1 MRLNI
6 FGKFFRVSRKD
17 LSKMPKRDKKKSQ
30 ATRVVDV
37 RGGRGK
43 TRVVGLGQT
52 QQDLPVVA
60 WLVIINGTYKG
71 QDYRLD
77 DRKYTVGPTPNEDI
91 VVHDDY
97 LSSPHCAIRYENGTF
112 IINDLGSK
120 NKTFVNGEPQTEW
133 ELIDNDHIKIGQTD
147 MIFKCL

>member
-1 MRLNI
+1 
-6 FGKFFRVSRKD
+6 
-17 LSKMPKRDKKKSQ
+17 MPKREKRESQ
-30 ATRVVDV
+30 STRMVDA
-37 RGGRGK
+37 RGGAGRGK

-60 WLVIINGTYKG
+60 WLVIINGELKG
-71 QDYRLD
+71 QDFRLD
-77 DRKYTVGPTPNEDI
+77 DRKYTIGPSPNEDI
-91 VVHDDY
+91 VISDEY

-120 NKTFVNGEPQTEW
+120 NKTFVNDEPQTEW
-133 ELIDNDHIKIGQTD
+133 ELIDNDHIRIGKTE